1 MTARNNLVTLVLI
14 GCFAGSW
21 SGVPALS
28 DIRAGRGCTVAVT
41 NRNRARTTN
50 PTRRQVHVPELEES
64 TDRLW
69 SFSLRPRAAAE

>member
-28 DIRAGRGCTVAVT
+28 DIRAGRGCTVAGT

-50 PTRRQVHVPELEES
+50 PTRRQVHLRIYRSVGELLS
-64 TDRLW
+64 APKSRG
-69 SFSLRPRAAAE
+69 